1 MKKLLS
7 ILALALCVCLTVQAQ
22 RYDRGY
28 ANTTQKVFAPK
39 GSFMIAGT
47 GKVTW
52 HREDNYNFLV
62 IDGIDGDGYSVNIS
76 PTFLYMPWNNI
87 GVGLRLGYDRMKLN
101 VDKASLNVSEIS
113 MNVDDY
119 FRLTQ
124 SFEAAAI
131 FRPYIPLGNSGR
143 FSLFAQVELGFNAG
157 RVKNTARISQEVKGT
172 YTEKYK
178 FLVGVNPGIT
188 ALITNHFAMEVS
200 VGVLGF
206 NYNWNNMVH
215 NQISYGSESLANAS
229 FMLNLATISIS
240 LAYYL

>member
-1 MKKLLS
+1 MKKCLS
-7 ILALALCVCLTVQAQ
+7 VLVLCFGVLACASAQ

-28 ANTTQKVFAPK
+28 TSTPQKVFVPK
-39 GSFMIAGT
+39 GSFMVAGT

-52 HREDNYNFLV
+52 HREDNYNFLM
-62 IDGIDGDGYSVNIS
+62 IDGINADGYSVNLS

-87 GVGLRLGYDRMKLN
+87 GVGFRVGYDRMKLN
-101 VDKASLNVSEIS
+101 INSAELDVSEIKI
-113 MNVDDY
+113 NVDDY

-124 SFEAAAI
+124 SIEAAAI

-143 FSLFAQVELGFNAG
+143 FSIFAQVELGFSG
-157 RVKNTARISQEVKGT
+157 GKVKNTALVSPEVKGT

-188 ALITNHFAMEVS
+188 ALLTNHFALEVS

-215 NQISYGSESLANAS
+215 NQIEYGSDSVANAS

>member
-1 MKKLLS
+1 
-7 ILALALCVCLTVQAQ
+7 
-22 RYDRGY
+22 
-28 ANTTQKVFAPK
+28 
-39 GSFMIAGT
+39 MIAGT

-52 HREDNYNFLV
+52 HREDNFNFL
-62 IDGIDGDGYSVNIS
+62 ILDGINADGYSVNIS

-87 GVGLRLGYDRMKLN
+87 GVGFRVGYDRMKLN
-101 VDKASLNVSEIS
+101 IDDTSLSVSEIT
-113 MNVDDY
+113 MNVNDY
-119 FRLTQ
+119 FRRTQ
-124 SFEAAAI
+124 SIEAAAI

-143 FSLFAQVELGFNAG
+143 FSIFAQVELGFSGG
-157 RVKNTARISQEVKGT
+157 RVKNTALIAPEVKGT

-188 ALITNHFAMEVS
+188 ALLTNHFALEVS

-215 NQISYGSESLANAS
+215 NQVEYGSESLANAS
-229 FMLNLATISIS
+229 FMLNLATVSIS

>member
-7 ILALALCVCLTVQAQ
+7 VLALALCVCLTVQAQ

-113 MNVDDY
+113 MDIDDY

-172 YTEKYK
+172 YTGECGSAGLQLQLEQYGPQSD
-178 FLVGVNPGIT
+178 FLWQRKPCKRQLY
-188 ALITNHFAMEVS
+188 AQPCDHKHF
-200 VGVLGF
+200 
-206 NYNWNNMVH
+206 
-215 NQISYGSESLANAS
+215 
-229 FMLNLATISIS
+229 ISILS
-240 LAYYL
+240 VR